1 MPTVPG
7 PPKDATI
14 SNPTPQSLD
23 VAAAVPDPANGDAV
37 TVQGYAFQCLDSS
50 EAECDPNGPWFPS
63 SNAFASD
70 PTTPVTVSGL
80 DVDTPYRCWAATVV
94 GSSAPFTYA
103 CSDPVEAST
112 LPFYP
117 PSVTAAS
124 GDVPNQVA
132 VTGTAASPPNPGTT
146 NLKVACVDEDGVCPD
161 VGAPGWVAVTTS
173 GTAEQL
179 TKLSDGSTDLVG
191 GTTYTC
197 YSIEFDANDSSINE
211 CSDPMDA
218 IAALN
223 APTLDSAAPGSSPA
237 QIDVTA
243 SSPTGLQAN
252 ANTQLKVACVDQA
265 QGCPDETGPWVDVQ
279 IDGAAQAVS
288 VLNAGQTYTCF
299 AAEFSTIDTTYRV
312 CSSLLGTDAVAAM
325 NAPTLD
331 SAAPGSSSGNIIV
344 AATSPTNPANVDAT
358 LKYACVPYDGGA
370 ATCPDADAVGANG
383 WSALGTIT
391 GLTAGDTYTCFAGEF
406 SATASPIYRVCS
418 SGGDATASPLN
429 APTVSATSGLVVG
442 QVEVTAQGASPA
454 NINTEL
460 KVACAPYAGS
470 VAPSCPSTGN
480 TWQTYVTGPMQVLT
494 DAAGSALVSG
504 IRYSCFS
511 AEFSDINS
519 DIYSCSDPSDVIA
532 AMNPPTVSAATGLV
546 GGAVSVTATAPL
558 SSNQDS
564 ELKIACV
571 ADGGSCPAATGT
583 TWISATTSGSPQQ
596 VSALADGSS
605 MVAGTAYTCYSAEL
619 STTDG
624 SYRVCSDKDDVTS
637 KSLNAPSVTAARGTV
652 NNQVAVTGTA
662 PAAGN
667 VGTSLKVACVVQNGA
682 CPDFSDGGWVVVTTS
697 GTAEQV
703 TTLSDGTTNLVGG
716 TTYTCWS
723 AEFDATNRV
732 CSAAGAPATAYAPP
746 NFDDPLG
753 VALMG
758 SYVYV
763 TNSGG
768 AGTVT
773 QCAISGTTVSGC
785 TIVAT
790 LGNFPFGIWIDAGNN
805 RAYVVQAFPAGVS
818 SCAIPGGGGSWTC
831 TAVTLVDGV
840 VFPNPYPLTLPRQ
853 IAVSPDGTAVFITSG
868 PTGGSQIVTSCT
880 LTSATSFTS
889 CATTGSSFSAPR
901 ALAFMVGTSATSAFV
916 TNYDSNS
923 NSVTSCVVTGQTLG
937 SCAGNSVNVGRAASI
952 ALDGTLW
959 AYAVAQLDNTI
970 KACPITDGSPATLTS
985 PCTDVATGL
994 SNPAGIALDTTART
1008 AYFTQYDADAL
1019 TACDLAA
1026 PSPGLI
1032 NCVTFT

>member
-1 MPTVPG
+1 MPTVPE

-14 SNPTPQSLD
+14 SNATPQSLD

-80 DVDTPYRCWAATVV
+80 DVDTPYKCWAATVV
-94 GSSAPFTYA
+94 GTSAPFTYA

-117 PSVTAAS
+117 PSATAAS

-161 VGAPGWVAVTTS
+161 VGAPGWVAVGTS
-173 GTAEQL
+173 GTAEQVA
-179 TKLSDGSTDLVG
+179 KLSDGSTDLVG

-197 YSIEFDANDSSINE
+197 YSIEFDANDSNINE

-252 ANTQLKVACVDQA
+252 ANTQLKVSCVDQA

-279 IDGAAQAVS
+279 IDGSAQAVI

-312 CSSLLGTDAVAAM
+312 CSSLIGTDAVAAM
-325 NAPTLD
+325 NAPT
-331 SAAPGSSSGNIIV
+331 V
-344 AATSPTNPANVDAT
+344 AA
-358 LKYACVPYDGGA
+358 
-370 ATCPDADAVGANG
+370 
-383 WSALGTIT
+383 
-391 GLTAGDTYTCFAGEF
+391 E
-406 SATASPIYRVCS
+406 
-418 SGGDATASPLN
+418 
-429 APTVSATSGLVVG
+429 
-442 QVEVTAQGASPA
+442 
-454 NINTEL
+454 
-460 KVACAPYAGS
+460 
-470 VAPSCPSTGN
+470 
-480 TWQTYVTGPMQVLT
+480 
-494 DAAGSALVSG
+494 
-504 IRYSCFS
+504 
-511 AEFSDINS
+511 
-519 DIYSCSDPSDVIA
+519 
-532 AMNPPTVSAATGLV
+532 TGLV

-583 TWISATTSGSPQQ
+583 SWIAATTSGSPQQ

-605 MVAGTAYTCYSAEL
+605 MVGGTAYTCYSAEL

-624 SYRVCSDKDDVTS
+624 SYRMCSDKDDVTS
-637 KSLNAPSVTAARGTV
+637 KTLNAPSVTAASGTV

-667 VGTSLKVACVVQNGA
+667 VGTSLKVSCVVQGGV
-682 CPDFSDGGWVVVTTS
+682 CPDVGAPGWVAVTTS

-703 TTLSDGTTNLVGG
+703 TTLSNGATNLVGG

-723 AEFDATNRV
+723 ADFDASNRV
-732 CSAAGAPATAYAPP
+732 CSATGFDVVSSNTAPSPPPAPTGPCVSDTASTTTDWVLGCGNTDSCSVVCTGQGKTCTVGGMNAVTTQAKGDYVLALFGVPVTSYNDYALYADTPVVD
-746 NFDDPLG
+746 F
-753 VALMG
+753 G
-758 SYVYV
+758 SPTSSVFYW
-763 TNSGG
+763 
-768 AGTVT
+768 
-773 QCAISGTTVSGC
+773 SGTAS
-785 TIVAT
+785 
-790 LGNFPFGIWIDAGNN
+790 
-805 RAYVVQAFPAGVS
+805 
-818 SCAIPGGGGSWTC
+818 TC
-831 TAVTLVDGV
+831 G
-840 VFPNPYPLTLPRQ
+840 
-853 IAVSPDGTAVFITSG
+853 
-868 PTGGSQIVTSCT
+868 
-880 LTSATSFTS
+880 
-889 CATTGSSFSAPR
+889 
-901 ALAFMVGTSATSAFV
+901 
-916 TNYDSNS
+916 
-923 NSVTSCVVTGQTLG
+923 
-937 SCAGNSVNVGRAASI
+937 
-952 ALDGTLW
+952 
-959 AYAVAQLDNTI
+959 AVAQLVISRRLCCCGPN
-970 KACPITDGSPATLTS
+970 CPVS
-985 PCTDVATGL
+985 
-994 SNPAGIALDTTART
+994 
-1008 AYFTQYDADAL
+1008 
-1019 TACDLAA
+1019 
-1026 PSPGLI
+1026 
-1032 NCVTFT
+1032 